1 MKKQLFL
8 ILIFVIYWGVMFSQQ
23 PDSTLQENELELLS
37 AETFGDGF
45 EDEESGA
52 STYIPGLLHSSRDVY
67 TNNTGYTFSIAWFKT
82 RGLDSK
88 YQTISMNGLIMRNLV
103 TGRASYSQWG
113 GLNHVF
119 RYPENILNNN
129 PATFTFGSIGGASN
143 YTIRPSTFR
152 QQIRATYSLS
162 NRSYNNRLMV
172 TGATGLMKNNWAFT
186 ASLSARFGNAIS
198 FVDGT
203 HYDGLS
209 YFLSG
214 EKKINEEHS
223 LVLSAFGAYTDRAT
237 QGNAVQELYDLL
249 GTNYYNPNWGLQN
262 GEVRAARVK
271 KTHEPVILLSHY
283 FKPIDKKY
291 TIISTLGSTFG
302 KAKSSSLD
310 WYDVPDPRPDYYR
323 YLPSYQEDTLVQ
335 GMIANEWLN
344 DISVRQINWDD
355 IYNVNQY
362 NAEINQ
368 RAQYILKDYVNDHIQ
383 IAGASNIV
391 AQLTQHLKLSAGIDV
406 RGFRQRNYQQ
416 INDLLGGS
424 YWMDVD
430 KYAEGDSPDNP
441 DVLYNDLDNKD
452 AILGVGDKYGYD
464 YALNVYKQNLWV
476 MNKFSYNVI
485 DFHVGA
491 QVGATQY
498 WRTGFMRNG
507 LFPENSKGNS
517 AVKNFIDL
525 GLKAGITYKINGRNY
540 LILNASGSSDAPSV
554 TNVFLSPRTHNQYV
568 NSLNNE
574 KVVSGDLTYMMTY
587 PKVKMRLTGFY
598 THIFDMSKLT
608 TFYHDDYAALV
619 NYSMTDIN
627 QQYMGIEF
635 GIEVKIGEMFY
646 IVGAANIGNYTYTN
660 NPNVT
665 ITADNG
671 YDILSADNVSASHTV
686 YFKNFHVAGTPQIA
700 GTLGLKFN
708 HNYWWAN
715 LNVNYFDGIY
725 VDMNPERRTTA
736 ARGTLDA
743 NSDLYHAIADQTKL
757 KGQITVD
764 ASLSKSWKV
773 KRYLIGFNVSV
784 SNVLNNRNLVTTA
797 WEQYRFDYKEN
808 NVNKYPIKYYYA
820 FGTTFYAGINFT
832 FN

>member
-1 MKKQLFL
+1 
-8 ILIFVIYWGVMFSQQ
+8 MFSQK

-37 AETFGDGF
+37 GETFGDGF

-67 TNNTGYTFSIAWFKT
+67 TNNTGYTFSIAWFKA
-82 RGLDSK
+82 RGSDSK
-88 YQTISMNGLIMRNLV
+88 YQTISMNGLIMQNLV

-143 YTIRPSTFR
+143 YTVRPSTFR

-162 NRSYNNRLMV
+162 NRSYNNRLMI

-186 ASLSARFGNAIS
+186 ASLSGRFGNAIS
-198 FVDGT
+198 YVDGT
-203 HYDGLS
+203 HYDGIS

-223 LVLSAFGAYTDRAT
+223 VVLSAFGAYTDRAT
-237 QGNAVQELYDLL
+237 QGNAVQEVYNLL
-249 GTNYYNPNWGLQN
+249 ETNYYNPNWGLQN
-262 GEVRAARVK
+262 GEVRAARIK

-283 FKPIDKKY
+283 FKPMDKKY

-344 DISVRQINWDD
+344 DSDVRQINWDN
-355 IYNVNQY
+355 IYEVNQY
-362 NAEINQ
+362 NAAINQ
-368 RAQYILKDYVNDHIQ
+368 RAQYILKDYVNDHVQ

-476 MNKFSYNVI
+476 MNKFSYNII

-507 LFPENSKGNS
+507 LFPETSKGNS
-517 AVKNFIDL
+517 DVKNFIDL

-540 LILNASGSSDAPSV
+540 LILNASGLSNAPSV

-568 NSLNNE
+568 GTLKNE
-574 KVVSGDLTYMMTY
+574 KVISGDLTYMMTY

-598 THIFDMSKLT
+598 TRIFDMSKLT

-635 GIEVKIGEMFY
+635 GIEVKIGEMFSV
-646 IVGAANIGNYTYTN
+646 VGAANIGDYTYTN

-671 YDILSADNVSASHTV
+671 YDILAADNVSASHPV

-708 HNYWWAN
+708 HDYWWAN
-715 LNVNYFDGIY
+715 VNVNYFDGIY

-743 NSDLYHAIADQTKL
+743 NSELYHAIADQTKL
-757 KGQITVD
+757 KGQFTLD
-764 ASLSKSWKV
+764 LSLSKSWKI

-784 SNVLNNRNLVTTA
+784 SNVLNNNNLVTTA

-808 NVNKYPIKYYYA
+808 NVNKFPIKYYYA

>member
-8 ILIFVIYWGVMFSQQ
+8 ILIFVISWGIMFSQK

-37 AETFGDGF
+37 GETFGDGF

-88 YQTISMNGLIMRNLV
+88 YQTISMNGLIMQNLV

-143 YTIRPSTFR
+143 YTVRPSTFR

-162 NRSYNNRLMV
+162 NRSYNNRLMI

-186 ASLSARFGNAIS
+186 ASLSGRFGNAIS
-198 FVDGT
+198 YVDGT
-203 HYDGLS
+203 HYDGIS

-223 LVLSAFGAYTDRAT
+223 VVLSAFGAYTDRAT
-237 QGNAVQELYDLL
+237 QGNAVQEVYNLL
-249 GTNYYNPNWGLQN
+249 ETNYYNPNWGLQN
-262 GEVRAARVK
+262 GEVRAARIK

-283 FKPIDKKY
+283 FKPMDKKY

-323 YLPSYQEDTLVQ
+323 YLPSYQEDTLLQ
-335 GMIANEWLN
+335 GMIADEWLT
-344 DISVRQINWDD
+344 DINVRQINWDN
-355 IYNVNQY
+355 IYKVNQY
-362 NAEINQ
+362 NAAINQ
-368 RAQYILKDYVNDHIQ
+368 RAQYILKDYVNDHVQ

-406 RGFRQRNYQQ
+406 RGFKQRNYQQ
-416 INDLLGGS
+416 VNDLLGGS

-430 KYAEGDSPDNP
+430 KYAEGDSADNP

-491 QVGATQY
+491 QIGATQY

-507 LFPENSKGNS
+507 LFPETSKGNS
-517 AVKNFIDL
+517 DVKNFIDL

-540 LILNASGSSDAPSV
+540 LIFNASGLSNAPSV

-784 SNVLNNRNLVTTA
+784 SNVLNNKNLVTTA

-808 NVNKYPIKYYYA
+808 NVNKFPIKYYYA

>member
-1 MKKQLFL
+1 
-8 ILIFVIYWGVMFSQQ
+8 MFSQK

-37 AETFGDGF
+37 GETFGDGF

-88 YQTISMNGLIMRNLV
+88 YQTISMNGLIMQNLV

-143 YTIRPSTFR
+143 YTVRPSTFR

-162 NRSYNNRLMV
+162 NRSYNNRLMI

-186 ASLSARFGNAIS
+186 ASLSGRFGNAIS
-198 FVDGT
+198 YVDGT
-203 HYDGLS
+203 HYDGIS

-223 LVLSAFGAYTDRAT
+223 VVLSAFGAYTDRAT
-237 QGNAVQELYDLL
+237 QGNAVQEVYNLL
-249 GTNYYNPNWGLQN
+249 ETNYYNPNWGLQN
-262 GEVRAARVK
+262 GEVRAARIK

-283 FKPIDKKY
+283 FKPMDKKY

-323 YLPSYQEDTLVQ
+323 YLPSYQEDTLLQ
-335 GMIANEWLN
+335 GMIADEWLT
-344 DISVRQINWDD
+344 DINVRQINWDN
-355 IYNVNQY
+355 IYKVNQY
-362 NAEINQ
+362 NAAINQ
-368 RAQYILKDYVNDHIQ
+368 RAQYILKDYVNDHVQ

-406 RGFRQRNYQQ
+406 RGFKQRNYQQ
-416 INDLLGGS
+416 VNDLLGGS

-430 KYAEGDSPDNP
+430 KYAEGDSADNP

-491 QVGATQY
+491 QIGATQY

-507 LFPENSKGNS
+507 LFPETSKGNS
-517 AVKNFIDL
+517 DVKNFIDL

-540 LILNASGSSDAPSV
+540 LIFNASGLSNAPSV

-784 SNVLNNRNLVTTA
+784 SNVLNNKNLVTTA

-808 NVNKYPIKYYYA
+808 NVNKFPIKYYYA

>member
-1 MKKQLFL
+1 
-8 ILIFVIYWGVMFSQQ
+8 MFSQK

-37 AETFGDGF
+37 GETFGDGF

-88 YQTISMNGLIMRNLV
+88 YQTISMNGLIMQNLV

-143 YTIRPSTFR
+143 YTLRPSTFR

-203 HYDGLS
+203 HYDGMS

-223 LVLSAFGAYTDRAT
+223 VVLSAFGAYTDRAT
-237 QGNAVQELYDLL
+237 QGNAVQEVYDLL

-283 FKPIDKKY
+283 FKPMDKKY

-344 DISVRQINWDD
+344 DSDVRQINWDN
-355 IYNVNQY
+355 IYEVNQY
-362 NAEINQ
+362 NAAINQ
-368 RAQYILKDYVNDHIQ
+368 RAQYILKDYVNDHVQ

-476 MNKFSYNVI
+476 MNKFSYNII

-507 LFPENSKGNS
+507 LFPETSKGNS
-517 AVKNFIDL
+517 DVKNFIDL

-540 LILNASGSSDAPSV
+540 LILNASGLSNAPSV

-568 NSLNNE
+568 GTLKNE
-574 KVVSGDLTYMMTY
+574 KVISGDLTYMMTY

-598 THIFDMSKLT
+598 TRIFDMSKLT

-635 GIEVKIGEMFY
+635 GIEVKIGEMFSV
-646 IVGAANIGNYTYTN
+646 VGAANIGDYTYTN

-671 YDILSADNVSASHTV
+671 YDILAADNVSASHPV

-715 LNVNYFDGIY
+715 VNVNYFDGIY

-743 NSDLYHAIADQTKL
+743 NSELYHAIADQTKL
-757 KGQITVD
+757 KGQFTLD
-764 ASLSKSWKV
+764 LSLSKSWKI

-784 SNVLNNRNLVTTA
+784 SNVLNNNNLVTTA

-808 NVNKYPIKYYYA
+808 NVNKFPIKYYYA

>member
-1 MKKQLFL
+1 
-8 ILIFVIYWGVMFSQQ
+8 MFSQQ

>member
-8 ILIFVIYWGVMFSQQ
+8 ILIFVISWGIMFSQK

-37 AETFGDGF
+37 GETFGDGF
-45 EDEESGA
+45 EDEESGE

-67 TNNTGYTFSIAWFKT
+67 TSNTGYTFSIAWFKT

-88 YQTISMNGLIMRNLV
+88 YQTISMNGLIMQNLV
-103 TGRASYSQWG
+103 TGRASFSQWG

-119 RYPENILNNN
+119 RYPESILNNN

-143 YTIRPSTFR
+143 YTVRPSTFR

-162 NRSYNNRLMV
+162 NRSYNNRLMI

-186 ASLSARFGNAIS
+186 ASLSGRFGNAIS
-198 FVDGT
+198 YVDGT
-203 HYDGLS
+203 HYDGIS

-223 LVLSAFGAYTDRAT
+223 VVLSAFGAYTDRAT
-237 QGNAVQELYDLL
+237 QGNAVQEVYDLL

-262 GEVRAARVK
+262 GKVRAARVK

-283 FKPIDKKY
+283 FKPMDKKY

-344 DISVRQINWDD
+344 DSDVRQINWDN
-355 IYNVNQY
+355 IYEVNQY
-362 NAEINQ
+362 NAAINQ

-416 INDLLGGS
+416 VSDLLGGS

-507 LFPENSKGNS
+507 LFPETSKGNS

-540 LILNASGSSDAPSV
+540 LIFNASGLSNAPSV

-568 NSLNNE
+568 GTLKNE
-574 KVVSGDLTYMMTY
+574 KVISGDLTYMMTY

-598 THIFDMSKLT
+598 THVFDMSKLT

-635 GIEVKIGEMFY
+635 GIEVKIGDMFS
-646 IVGAANIGNYTYTN
+646 VLGAANIGDYTYTN

-671 YDILSADNVSASHTV
+671 YDILAADNVAASHTV

-700 GTLGLKFN
+700 ATLGLKFN

-743 NSDLYHAIADQTKL
+743 SSELYHAIADQTKL

-784 SNVLNNRNLVTTA
+784 SNVLNNKNLVTTA

>member
-1 MKKQLFL
+1 
-8 ILIFVIYWGVMFSQQ
+8 MFSQK

-37 AETFGDGF
+37 GETFGDGF

-88 YQTISMNGLIMRNLV
+88 YQTISMNGLIMQNLV

-143 YTIRPSTFR
+143 YTVRPSTFR

-162 NRSYNNRLMV
+162 NRSYNNRLMI

-186 ASLSARFGNAIS
+186 ASLSGRFGNAIS
-198 FVDGT
+198 YVDGT
-203 HYDGLS
+203 HYDGIS

-223 LVLSAFGAYTDRAT
+223 VVLSAFGAYTDRAT
-237 QGNAVQELYDLL
+237 QGNAVQEVYNLL
-249 GTNYYNPNWGLQN
+249 ETNYYNPNWGLQN
-262 GEVRAARVK
+262 GEVRAARIK

-283 FKPIDKKY
+283 FKPMDKKY

-323 YLPSYQEDTLVQ
+323 YLPSYQEDTLLQ
-335 GMIANEWLN
+335 GMIADEWLT
-344 DISVRQINWDD
+344 DINVRQINWDN
-355 IYNVNQY
+355 IYKVNQY
-362 NAEINQ
+362 NAAINQ
-368 RAQYILKDYVNDHIQ
+368 RAQYILKDYVNDHVQ

-406 RGFRQRNYQQ
+406 RGFKQRNYQQ
-416 INDLLGGS
+416 VNDLLGGS

-491 QVGATQY
+491 QIGATQY

-507 LFPENSKGNS
+507 LFPETSKGNS
-517 AVKNFIDL
+517 DVKNFIDL

-540 LILNASGSSDAPSV
+540 LIFNASGLSNAPSV

-784 SNVLNNRNLVTTA
+784 SNVLNNKNLVTTA

-808 NVNKYPIKYYYA
+808 NVNKFPIKYYYA

>member
-8 ILIFVIYWGVMFSQQ
+8 ILIFVISWGIMFSQK

-37 AETFGDGF
+37 GETFGDGF

-88 YQTISMNGLIMRNLV
+88 YQTISMNGLIMQNLV

-143 YTIRPSTFR
+143 YTVRPSTFR

-162 NRSYNNRLMV
+162 NRSYNNRLMI

-186 ASLSARFGNAIS
+186 ASLSGRFGNAIS
-198 FVDGT
+198 YVDGT
-203 HYDGLS
+203 HYDGIS

-223 LVLSAFGAYTDRAT
+223 VVLSAFGAYTDRAT
-237 QGNAVQELYDLL
+237 QGNAVQEVYNLL
-249 GTNYYNPNWGLQN
+249 ETNYYNPNWGLQN
-262 GEVRAARVK
+262 GEVRAARIK

-283 FKPIDKKY
+283 FKPMDKKY

-323 YLPSYQEDTLVQ
+323 YLPSYQEDTLLQ
-335 GMIANEWLN
+335 GMIADEWLT
-344 DISVRQINWDD
+344 DINVRQINWDN
-355 IYNVNQY
+355 IYKVNQY
-362 NAEINQ
+362 NAAINQ
-368 RAQYILKDYVNDHIQ
+368 RAQYILKDYVNDHVQ

-406 RGFRQRNYQQ
+406 RGFKQRNYQQ
-416 INDLLGGS
+416 VNDLLGGS

-430 KYAEGDSPDNP
+430 KYAEGDSADNP
-441 DVLYNDLDNKD
+441 DVLYNGLDNKD

-491 QVGATQY
+491 QIGATQY

-507 LFPENSKGNS
+507 LFPETSKGNS
-517 AVKNFIDL
+517 DVKNFIDL

-540 LILNASGSSDAPSV
+540 LIFNASGLSNAPSV

-784 SNVLNNRNLVTTA
+784 SNVLNNKNLVTTA

-808 NVNKYPIKYYYA
+808 NVNKFPIKYYYA

>member
-1 MKKQLFL
+1 
-8 ILIFVIYWGVMFSQQ
+8 MFSQQ

-88 YQTISMNGLIMRNLV
+88 YQTISMNGLIMQNLV

-143 YTIRPSTFR
+143 YTVRPSTFR

-162 NRSYNNRLMV
+162 NRSYNNRLMI

-186 ASLSARFGNAIS
+186 ASLSGRFGNAIS
-198 FVDGT
+198 YVDGT
-203 HYDGLS
+203 HYDGIS

-223 LVLSAFGAYTDRAT
+223 VVLSAFGAYTDRAT
-237 QGNAVQELYDLL
+237 QGNAVQEVYNLL
-249 GTNYYNPNWGLQN
+249 ETNYYNPNWGLQN
-262 GEVRAARVK
+262 GEVRAARIK

-283 FKPIDKKY
+283 FKPMDKKY

-344 DISVRQINWDD
+344 DSDVRQINWDN
-355 IYNVNQY
+355 IYEVNQY
-362 NAEINQ
+362 NAAINQ
-368 RAQYILKDYVNDHIQ
+368 RAQYILKDYVNDHVQ

-476 MNKFSYNVI
+476 MNKFSYNII

-507 LFPENSKGNS
+507 LFPETSKGNS
-517 AVKNFIDL
+517 DVKNFIDL

-540 LILNASGSSDAPSV
+540 LILNASGLSNAPSV

-568 NSLNNE
+568 GTLKNE
-574 KVVSGDLTYMMTY
+574 KVISGDLTYMMTY

-598 THIFDMSKLT
+598 TRIFDMSKLT

-635 GIEVKIGEMFY
+635 GIEVKIGEMFSV
-646 IVGAANIGNYTYTN
+646 VGAANIGDYTYTN

-671 YDILSADNVSASHTV
+671 YDILAADNVSASHPV

-708 HNYWWAN
+708 HDYWWAN
-715 LNVNYFDGIY
+715 VNVNYFDGIY

-743 NSDLYHAIADQTKL
+743 NSELYHAIADQTKL
-757 KGQITVD
+757 KGQFTLD
-764 ASLSKSWKV
+764 LSLSKSWKI

-784 SNVLNNRNLVTTA
+784 SNVLNNNNLVTTA

-808 NVNKYPIKYYYA
+808 NVNKFPIKYYYA

>member
-1 MKKQLFL
+1 
-8 ILIFVIYWGVMFSQQ
+8 MFSQQ

-37 AETFGDGF
+37 VETFGDGF

-67 TNNTGYTFSIAWFKT
+67 SNNTGYTFSIAWFKT

-88 YQTISMNGLIMRNLV
+88 YQTISMNGLIMQNLV

-143 YTIRPSTFR
+143 YTVRPSTFR

-198 FVDGT
+198 YVDGT
-203 HYDGLS
+203 HYDGIS

-223 LVLSAFGAYTDRAT
+223 VVLSAFGAYTDRAT
-237 QGNAVQELYDLL
+237 QGNAVQEVYDLL

-262 GEVRAARVK
+262 GEVRAARIK

-323 YLPSYQEDTLVQ
+323 YLPSYQEDTILQ
-335 GMIANEWLN
+335 GMIANEWLTN
-344 DISVRQINWDD
+344 TDVRQINWKN
-355 IYNVNQY
+355 IYEVNQY
-362 NAEINQ
+362 NAAIGQ
-368 RAQYILKDYVNDHIQ
+368 RAQYILKDYVNDHVQ

-441 DVLYNDLDNKD
+441 DILYNDLDNKD

-464 YALNVYKQNLWV
+464 YALNVYKQNIWV

-517 AVKNFIDL
+517 EVKNFIDL

-540 LILNASGSSDAPSV
+540 LILNASGLSNAPSV
-554 TNVFLSPRTHNQYV
+554 TNVFLSPRTNNQYV
-568 NSLNNE
+568 DNLKNE
-574 KVVSGDLTYMMTY
+574 KVISGDLTYMMTY

-598 THIFDMSKLT
+598 TQIFDMSKLT
-608 TFYHDDYAALV
+608 TFYHDDYGALV

-635 GIEVKIGEMFY
+635 GIEVKIGEMFSV
-646 IVGAANIGNYTYTN
+646 VGAANIGDYTYTN

-665 ITADNG
+665 VTADNG

-686 YFKNFHVAGTPQIA
+686 YFENFHVAGTPQIA

-715 LNVNYFDGIY
+715 VNVNYFDGIY

-736 ARGTLDA
+736 ARGTLDV
-743 NSDLYHAIADQTKL
+743 SDPTSDDYKLYHAIADQTKL
-757 KGQITVD
+757 KGQFTVD
-764 ASLSKSWKV
+764 LSLSKSWKV

-784 SNVLNNRNLVTTA
+784 SNILNNKNLVTTA
-797 WEQYRFDYKEN
+797 WEQYRFDYKTN
-808 NVNKYPIKYYYA
+808 DVNKYPIKYYYA